1 MKIKKIIIKD
11 ELGKVL
17 FKGPLL
23 NLTYKKDAIKRT
35 CIELFND
42 DDPCIIHESY
52 AIQKLSGDIEKSL
65 LNTNQIAF
73 HINEEF
79 QKTYA
84 NIDFSSYDQCLLEL
98 EVKK

>member
-23 NLTYKKDAIKRT
+23 NLTFKKDAIKRT

-52 AIQKLSGDIEKSL
+52 AIQKLSDDIERSL
-65 LNTNQIAF
+65 LSTNQKTFQIDQK
-73 HINEEF
+73 F

-84 NIDFSSYDQCLLEL
+84 NIDFSLYDKCLLEL